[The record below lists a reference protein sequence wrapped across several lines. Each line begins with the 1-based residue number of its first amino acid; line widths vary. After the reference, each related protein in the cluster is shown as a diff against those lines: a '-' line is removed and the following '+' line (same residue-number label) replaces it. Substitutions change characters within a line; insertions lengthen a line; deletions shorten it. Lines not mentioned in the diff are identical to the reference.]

1 MAETEIIIR
10 PQTDQNGQGKQSAP
24 IAPTVLTAPPT
35 PSVQPVQTGQAVSAV
50 SNLVP
55 AAVNAVPV
63 NAAVTTTAVPVNTAG
78 SVPAVS
84 PVVSSAANS
93 VQQAGQ
99 ISGAQETLL
108 TKALLSGPEY
118 YVFQFAPE
126 TVVDTALIDEF
137 KRFAFEQKMSLENA
151 RLMAKFYEKHVLGQS
166 KKQSQEQ
173 AELLQSMQKACEE
186 DSEFGGMNFYDN
198 MRYAKAAV
206 LRFDDG
212 SLAKIL
218 NDTGFGSHPE
228 VVRFMYRVGKALAE
242 KEMPLAKEST
252 AEKSAAEL
260 FYPSMVKN

>member
-10 PQTDQNGQGKQSAP
+10 PQTNQNGQGQ
-24 IAPTVLTAPPT
+24 PTVPAALN
-35 PSVQPVQTGQAVSAV
+35 V
-50 SNLVP
+50 VP
-55 AAVNAVPV
+55 AAVNTVPDS
-63 NAAVTTTAVPVNTAG
+63 AAAA
-78 SVPAVS
+78 VPAVS
-84 PVVSSAANS
+84 VSANSAVPAVVSP

-99 ISGAQETLL
+99 TGQISGAPETLL
-108 TKALLSGPEY
+108 TTALLSGPED

-137 KRFAFEQKMSLENA
+137 RRFAFEQKMTLENA

-166 KKQSQEQ
+166 KKQKQEQ
-173 AELLQSMQKACEE
+173 TELLQSMQKACEE

-198 MRYAKAAV
+198 MRYAKAAI

-218 NDTGFGSHPE
+218 NETGFGSHPE

-242 KEMPLAKEST
+242 KEMPMAKESPE
-252 AEKSAAEL
+252 EKSAAEL
-260 FYPSMVKN
+260 FYPSMAKD

>member
-10 PQTDQNGQGKQSAP
+10 PQTDQTGGQQAV
-24 IAPTVLTAPPT
+24 PTVQAAP
-35 PSVQPVQTGQAVSAV
+35 AVSAMPA
-50 SNLVP
+50 VP
-55 AAVNAVPV
+55 AAAVTAVPANTVPVSTVPVNQVSANPAAAPAAANAVPV
-63 NAAVTTTAVPVNTAG
+63 QPQVQAV
-78 SVPAVS
+78 
-84 PVVSSAANS
+84 NS
-93 VQQAGQ
+93 VQAAEA
-99 ISGAQETLL
+99 SKAQETLL
-108 TKALLSGPEY
+108 TKALLSSPED

-173 AELLQSMQKACEE
+173 AEVLQTMQKACEE

-198 MRYAKAAV
+198 MRYAKAAM

-218 NDTGFGSHPE
+218 NETGFGSHPE
-228 VVRFMYRVGKALAE
+228 VVRFMYRVGRALAE
-242 KEMPLAKEST
+242 KDLPKAKERIE
-252 AEKSAAEL
+252 EKSAAEL
-260 FYPSMVKN
+260 FYPSMAKE

>member
-10 PQTDQNGQGKQSAP
+10 PQTDQNGQGQQAAP
-24 IAPTVLTAPPT
+24 I
-35 PSVQPVQTGQAVSAV
+35 SQPVPIVQAGQTVPAV

-63 NAAVTTTAVPVNTAG
+63 TAATVPVNSAV

-84 PVVSSAANS
+84 SAAVPAAAS
-93 VQQAGQ
+93 PALQTEQAA

-108 TKALLSGPEY
+108 TKALLSSPED

-166 KKQSQEQ
+166 KKQKQEQ

-260 FYPSMVKN
+260 FYPSMAKD

>member
-10 PQTDQNGQGKQSAP
+10 PQTSGQESAGQ
-24 IAPTVLTAPPT
+24 TV
-35 PSVQPVQTGQAVSAV
+35 QAVPNV
-50 SNLVP
+50 VP
-55 AAVNAVPV
+55 AVAP
-63 NAAVTTTAVPVNTAG
+63 TAVPVSPVPINP
-78 SVPAVS
+78 VPAAPVTAS
-84 PVVSSAANS
+84 PAAAPVLATPVSAAANP
-93 VQQAGQ
+93 VQPAETT
-99 ISGAQETLL
+99 QETLL
-108 TKALLSGPEY
+108 TKALLSSPED

-151 RLMAKFYEKHVLGQS
+151 RLMAKFYEKYVLGQS
-166 KKQSQEQ
+166 KKQNQEQ
-173 AELLQSMQKACEE
+173 TELLQSMQKACEE

-198 MRYAKAAV
+198 MRYAKAAI

-242 KEMPLAKEST
+242 KDMPRAKESLE
-252 AEKSAAEL
+252 EKSVAEL
-260 FYPSMVKN
+260 FYPSMAKE

>member
-10 PQTDQNGQGKQSAP
+10 PQTDQTGQQA
-24 IAPTVLTAPPT
+24 
-35 PSVQPVQTGQAVSAV
+35 VQTVQAAVPSA
-50 SNLVP
+50 VP
-55 AAVNAVPV
+55 AAAAVPV
-63 NAAVTTTAVPVNTAG
+63 SPAAAVPVNTVPVNT
-78 SVPAVS
+78 VPANTVSVNPVPVS
-84 PVVSSAANS
+84 PAVPAANP
-93 VQQAGQ
+93 VQQAEV
-99 ISGAQETLL
+99 SSVPETLL
-108 TKALLSGPEY
+108 TKALLSSPED

-166 KKQSQEQ
+166 KKQNQEQ

-198 MRYAKAAV
+198 MRYAKAAI

-242 KEMPLAKEST
+242 EDMPKAKESPE
-252 AEKSAAEL
+252 EKSVAEL
-260 FYPSMVKN
+260 FYPSMVKD

>member
-10 PQTDQNGQGKQSAP
+10 PQTDQ
-24 IAPTVLTAPPT
+24 
-35 PSVQPVQTGQAVSAV
+35 TGQQAVQAV
-50 SNLVP
+50 QAAVPNAVP
-55 AAVNAVPV
+55 AAAAAVPV
-63 NAAVTTTAVPVNTAG
+63 SPVPVNTVSVNPLSVSPAAAPAAANPVQQAEAG
-78 SVPAVS
+78 SVP
-84 PVVSSAANS
+84 
-93 VQQAGQ
+93 
-99 ISGAQETLL
+99 ETLL
-108 TKALLSGPEY
+108 TKALLSSPED

-166 KKQSQEQ
+166 KKQNQEQ

-198 MRYAKAAV
+198 MRYAKAAI

-242 KEMPLAKEST
+242 KDMPRAKESPE
-252 AEKSAAEL
+252 EKSVAEL
-260 FYPSMVKN
+260 FYPSMVKD